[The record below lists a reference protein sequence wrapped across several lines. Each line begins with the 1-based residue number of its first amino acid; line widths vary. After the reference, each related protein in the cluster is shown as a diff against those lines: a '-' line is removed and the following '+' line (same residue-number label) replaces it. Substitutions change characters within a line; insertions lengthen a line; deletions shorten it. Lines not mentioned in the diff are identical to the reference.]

1 MKSEGQLVE
10 EAKKLLDLAEEVQD
24 EARSAEEREA
34 SLKDLSDRYH
44 DWYQAALAL
53 FDARKQPGERQ
64 KFEQEYSGSFWSPK
78 IIRFLTE
85 GTQISP
91 IHDPDNPLL
100 ANKWTYPFNGCF
112 KEPLFK
118 QRSILAGLKP
128 LPSTATAD
136 GGGDNAWNATICR
149 IFRAFIDKAEGAKT
163 NHEKKLTYEYL
174 AIFLIGSIDGFTL
187 IGHDQRGASEEV
199 DLWVAN
205 ESESAF
211 WQRMG
216 NPFIVECKNWDKPV
230 GATEIRNLSAIMST
244 KNVQFALYMCKNG
257 ITGNPG
263 RDAVGEIY
271 NAFKDGRYVLVLD
284 QTDLLEV
291 ADGVH
296 PEEKIKAKLYD
307 LFMKS

>member
-1 MKSEGQLVE
+1 MKAGKDLIEKSKE
-10 EAKKLLDLAEEVQD
+10 LLDLAEEVQD
-24 EARSAEEREA
+24 EARSAEERKA
-34 SLKDLSDRYH
+34 SLENLSDQYH
-44 DWYQAALAL
+44 NWYQASLTL
-53 FDARKQPGERQ
+53 LEAREQPGERQ

-100 ANKWTYPFNGCF
+100 ANKWAYPLTECF

-118 QRSILAGLKP
+118 QRSILGTLKP
-128 LPSTATAD
+128 VSSTGTVD
-136 GGGDNAWNATICR
+136 GGGGNAWNTIICR
-149 IFRAFIDKAEGAKT
+149 IFRAFVDKAEGAKT

-174 AIFLIGSIDGFTL
+174 AIFLIGSIEGFTL

-216 NPFIVECKNWDKPV
+216 NPFMVECKNWDKPV
-230 GATEIRNLSAIMST
+230 GATEIRNLSAIMGT

-257 ITGNPG
+257 ITGSLG
-263 RDAVGEIY
+263 RDAVGEIH
-271 NAFKDGRYVLVLD
+271 NAFKEGKYILVLD

-296 PEEKIKAKLYD
+296 PEEKIKAKHYE